1 MRTVHSSQTSNREHI
16 KTPQKPNINQKNQN
30 TPTLAQI
37 SEVSSSC
44 YLKGYG
50 DVMQSHGVNIK
61 ANVTDK
67 YVRDKKLNHV

>member
-1 MRTVHSSQTSNREHI
+1 MCAHCTF
-16 KTPQKPNINQKNQN
+16 KPNFKPGAYLNATNTKHKSKKYQN

-67 YVRDKKLNHV
+67 M